1 MTAKT
6 AVDWLR
12 FRTQAE
18 PLDGLEAMRPLFGD
32 LGRHLSLEPTGRGV
46 LGFQQGAAVKLAD
59 MVVGRVDYGG
69 ESQRGWVR
77 WDVPGKGCEWVR
89 DWEALA
95 EVEALPAAEI
105 RRLDICLTTWSGEVG
120 HDDVVSAHSVG
131 RFASGGRPPALQQIV
146 SSDPRAGRTCN
157 IGKRDGADKF
167 FRGYEK
173 GWELVAK
180 LPPTL
185 AESCTHVDGFAVDG
199 IYRCEVELKAEN
211 RPIPWEVV
219 ERRDQYFAGAYP
231 FCADVLPGVQAD
243 ILMRRPDRAPQTE
256 LAAALENCRIQ
267 YGQALYTALAAY
279 GGDIFA
285 VWDKVCGI
293 SHSQALL
300 DAGVLLVD
308 HPH

>member
-32 LGRHLSLEPTGRGV
+32 LGRHLALEPTGRGV

-77 WDVPGKGCEWVR
+77 WDVPGKGCEWVK
-89 DWEALA
+89 DWDALA

-120 HDDVVSAHSVG
+120 HDDVVAAHALG

-157 IGKRDGADKF
+157 IGRRDGADKF

-173 GWELVAK
+173 GWELVGK

-185 AESCTHVDGFAVDG
+185 AESCSHIDGFAVEG

-285 VWDKVCGI
+285 VWDKVVGI